1 LPPPPVRLRRTGGGG
16 ADVTMQR
23 IAILGSTG
31 SIGRSSLDVIS
42 RFRHRFKVVCLS
54 TNSNVGLLARQVK
67 KFRPKAIA
75 VGDGR
80 IEDARAIQ
88 GKKRV
93 YEGNDGL
100 CQMLHDTK
108 VDTVVVGIVGS
119 SALLPILTALDN
131 AKRIALANK
140 EALVMAGDI
149 IMKKAA
155 KNNVK
160 ILPVDS
166 EHSAIFQCMA
176 KSDAAELKNIYLT
189 GSGGPFLHTPRK
201 MFKSISPKKAV
212 NHPRWNMG
220 RKISVDSATM
230 MNKGLEV
237 IEAHHLFD
245 VGIDRIKVLVH
256 PEAAVHSMV
265 EFVDGSIL
273 AHMGLCDMRM
283 PIQYALTYPSRS
295 ISPAKGL
302 NFLKLKT
309 MHFYSPDMKKFPCLE
324 IAYGAAKKG
333 KTYPCVLN
341 SSNEVAVE
349 EFLKHRI
356 RFTDIPRIIK
366 KILGLHKDVGHAGL
380 KDILEID
387 KWARKKTKEI
397 IGAVTD

>member
-1 LPPPPVRLRRTGGGG
+1 
-16 ADVTMQR
+16 MQR
-23 IAILGSTG
+23 VAILGSTG

-42 RFRHRFKVVCLS
+42 RFKHRYKVVCLS

-67 KFRPKAIA
+67 RFRSEAIA
-75 VGDGR
+75 IGDGR
-80 IEDARAIQ
+80 IGDDKGRW
-88 GKKRV
+88 GKLRV
-93 YEGNDGL
+93 YEGNEGL
-100 CQMLHDTK
+100 CQMLRDTK
-108 VDTVVVGIVGS
+108 VDTVIIGIVGS

-131 AKRIALANK
+131 AKRIVLANK

-166 EHSAIFQCMA
+166 EHSAIFQCIA
-176 KSDAAELKNIYLT
+176 KSDGAEIKNIYLT
-189 GSGGPFLHTPRK
+189 GSGGPFLHAPK
-201 MFKSISPKKAV
+201 NMFKDISPKKAV

-237 IEAHHLFD
+237 IEAHHLFGVD
-245 VGIDRIKVLVH
+245 IDRIKVLVH
-256 PEAAVHSMV
+256 PEAAIHSMV

-295 ISPAKGL
+295 ISPVKGL
-302 NFLKLKT
+302 DLSKLKT

-324 IAYGAAKKG
+324 IAYEAAKKG

-349 EFLKHRI
+349 EFLKGHI
-356 RFTDIPRIIK
+356 KFTDIPRIVK
-366 KILGLHKDVGHAGL
+366 KVLGLHKNTRCAKL
-380 KDILEID
+380 KDTLEVD
-387 KWARKKTKEI
+387 KWAREKTKEL
-397 IGAVTD
+397 IGAVTS